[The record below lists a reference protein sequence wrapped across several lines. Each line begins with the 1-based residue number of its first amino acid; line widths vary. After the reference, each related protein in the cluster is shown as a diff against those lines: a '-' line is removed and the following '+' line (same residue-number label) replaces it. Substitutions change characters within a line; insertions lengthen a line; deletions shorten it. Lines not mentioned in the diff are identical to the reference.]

1 MRKIKQGAIT
11 VARPCNAA
19 WEQMQPEEQGR
30 FCLQCQKTV
39 VDFTG
44 MTDAALFDFMV
55 KNNGAPL
62 CGRYTASQLNRPL
75 SAPSARSSFFPA
87 TVFSFLLGLFVPA
100 VKAVAAVPISW
111 VIEHKSKAA
120 VDSLPAVGDSLYFTV
135 TGQILDDARRPIP
148 GATVHLKGKNLQ
160 TISDSDGRFELSF
173 PARSKEKDLALVIQ
187 CIGFS
192 TQQKIL
198 QKRNNNKG
206 YKPLHITLEQ
216 LIAGDSSFW

>member
-1 MRKIKQGAIT
+1 MRKIKQRTIT

-19 WEQMQPEEQGR
+19 WEQMQREEQGR

-75 SAPSARSSFFPA
+75 SVPSARSSFFPA
-87 TVFSFLLGLFVPA
+87 TIFSFLLGLFVPA

-111 VIEHKSKAA
+111 VIEDKGKAA
-120 VDSLPAVGDSLYFTV
+120 VDSLPATDDSLYFAV
-135 TGQILDDARRPIP
+135 TGLIVDEARRPIP
-148 GATVHLKGKNLQ
+148 GATVQLKGKQLQ
-160 TISDSDGRFELSF
+160 TVSDGDGRFELRF
-173 PARSKEKDLALVIQ
+173 PERFKEKDLTLVIRS
-187 CIGFS
+187 IGFL
-192 TQQKIL
+192 TQQKVL

-206 YKPLHITLEQ
+206 YKPLNITLDQ